1 MNVRLSPAQQRGLII
16 LVAVGLV
23 ASGLVL
29 LLPRTKTPATRLHD
43 PIEITGVRILLPT
56 FSDVENKVN
65 VNTASAE
72 QLIELPGI
80 GDVLAAR
87 IVAYREEHGPF
98 ESLDD
103 LKQVS
108 GIGDKLVEKIR
119 DLVGLED

>member
-16 LVAVGLV
+16 VVALGLV
-23 ASGLVL
+23 ATGLVL
-29 LLPRTKTPATRLHD
+29 LLPRTKAPANSLHD

-56 FSDVENKVN
+56 FFDVDKKVN
-65 VNTASAE
+65 LNTASVQE
-72 QLIELPGI
+72 LIELPGI
-80 GDVLAAR
+80 GEVLAAR

-98 ESLDD
+98 QSLDA

>member
-29 LLPRTKTPATRLHD
+29 LLPRTKTPATGLHD

-56 FSDVENKVN
+56 FSDAEKKVN

-72 QLIELPGI
+72 ELIQLPGI
-80 GDVLAAR
+80 GEVLAAR

-98 ESLDD
+98 QSLDA

-119 DLVGLED
+119 NLVGLED

>member
-1 MNVRLSPAQQRGLII
+1 MNVRLSPTQQRGLII

-43 PIEITGVRILLPT
+43 PIEITGARILLPS
-56 FSDVENKVN
+56 FLDAEEKVN
-65 VNTASAE
+65 LNTASAE
-72 QLIELPGI
+72 ELASLPGI
-80 GDVLAAR
+80 GSVLAAR

-98 ESLDD
+98 QSLDA

-119 DLVGLED
+119 DLVELED

>member
-1 MNVRLSPAQQRGLII
+1 MNVRLSPAQQRGLIL
-16 LVAVGLV
+16 LVAVGLIV
-23 ASGLVL
+23 SGLVL
-29 LLPRTKTPATRLHD
+29 LLPRTKTPATRFHD

-56 FSDVENKVN
+56 FSDVEKKVN

-72 QLIELPGI
+72 ELIELPGI
-80 GDVLAAR
+80 GEVLAAR
-87 IVAYREEHGPF
+87 IIAYREEHGPF
-98 ESLDD
+98 QSLDA

>member
-16 LVAVGLV
+16 LVALGLV
-23 ASGLVL
+23 ATGLVL
-29 LLPRTKTPATRLHD
+29 LLPRTKTPVIGLHD

-56 FSDVENKVN
+56 FFDVEKKVN
-65 VNTASAE
+65 LNTASVQE
-72 QLIELPGI
+72 LIELPGI
-80 GDVLAAR
+80 GEVLAAR

-98 ESLDD
+98 QSLDA

>member
-1 MNVRLSPAQQRGLII
+1 MNVRFSPAQQRGLII
-16 LVAVGLV
+16 LVALGLV
-23 ASGLVL
+23 ATGLVL
-29 LLPRTKTPATRLHD
+29 LLPRTKTLTTGLQD

-56 FSDVENKVN
+56 FFDVEKKVN
-65 VNTASAE
+65 LNTASVQE
-72 QLIELPGI
+72 LIELPGI
-80 GDVLAAR
+80 GEVLAAR

-98 ESLDD
+98 QSLDA

>member
-1 MNVRLSPAQQRGLII
+1 MNVRLSPTQQRGLII
-16 LVAVGLV
+16 LVALGLV
-23 ASGLVL
+23 ATGLVL
-29 LLPRTKTPATRLHD
+29 LLPRTKAPTTGLHD

-56 FSDVENKVN
+56 FLDAKEKVN
-65 VNTASAE
+65 LNTASAE
-72 QLIELPGI
+72 ELASLPGI
-80 GDVLAAR
+80 GSVLAAR

-98 ESLDD
+98 QSLDG

>member
-1 MNVRLSPAQQRGLII
+1 MNVRFSPAQQRGLII
-16 LVAVGLV
+16 LVALGLV
-23 ASGLVL
+23 ATGLVL
-29 LLPRTKTPATRLHD
+29 LLPRTKTLTTGLQD

-56 FSDVENKVN
+56 FFDVEKKVN
-65 VNTASAE
+65 LNTASVQE
-72 QLIELPGI
+72 LIELPGI
-80 GDVLAAR
+80 GEVLAVR

-98 ESLDD
+98 QSLDA

>member
-1 MNVRLSPAQQRGLII
+1 MNVRLSPTQQRGLII

-43 PIEITGVRILLPT
+43 PIEITGARILLPS
-56 FSDVENKVN
+56 FLDAEEKVYL
-65 VNTASAE
+65 NTASAE
-72 QLIELPGI
+72 ELASLPGI
-80 GDVLAAR
+80 GSVLAAR

-98 ESLDD
+98 QSLDA

-119 DLVGLED
+119 DLVELED